1 MFYRSCYAAAM
12 TITTT
17 QKIIKIGDSAGV
29 TIPAKELKRAGLKPG
44 DSIEFS
50 FRVTSQ
56 PVDHAAEVVALTQ
69 RLIARHQKALNN
81 LSQR

>member
-1 MFYRSCYAAAM
+1 M

-29 TIPAKELKRAGLKPG
+29 TIPAKELKRAGIKPG
-44 DSIEFS
+44 DLVEFS
-50 FRVTSQ
+50 FSLASK
-56 PVDHAAEVVALTQ
+56 PDDHTTEIVALTQ
-69 RLIARHQKALNN
+69 KLIARHQKALDN